1 MDDEGRLFVVDR
13 KADLL
18 KIEDVL
24 VSPSEVEDV
33 LQSYPGIMDAA
44 VVGLDGKEQIDLRA
58 FVVLRSEKV
67 KDNQINVY
75 DVDVDHKALPDQ
87 GQIAKDIENFISAKL
102 IKQKHL
108 TGGVVFLTKI
118 PKSTNSKILRKKL
131 KELSV

>member
-18 KIEDVL
+18 KNEDVL

-44 VVGLDGKEQIDLRA
+44 VVGLDGKEQINLRA
-58 FVVLRSEKV
+58 FIVLRPEKV
-67 KDNQINVY
+67 KDNQIKVY
-75 DVDVDHKALPDQ
+75 DADVDHKVLPDQ
-87 GQIAKDIENFISAKL
+87 GQVAKDIENFIASKL

-108 TGGVVFLTKI
+108 TEGVVFLTKI

-131 KELSV
+131 KELSE